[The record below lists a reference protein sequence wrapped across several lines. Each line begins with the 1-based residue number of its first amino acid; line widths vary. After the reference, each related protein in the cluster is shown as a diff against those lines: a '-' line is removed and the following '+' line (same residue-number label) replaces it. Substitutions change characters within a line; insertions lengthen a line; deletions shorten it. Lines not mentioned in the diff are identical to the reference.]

1 MSGLLYGRQIKLCF
15 YNIRA
20 ADCRPYL
27 VDMDSILLVADF

>member
-1 MSGLLYGRQIKLCF
+1 MALLAEELCF
-15 YNIRA
+15 YDFRA